1 MRTLVIVVL
10 VILLM
15 VVCGWLAFS
24 FTGGNAKVELRTDA
38 VKRDIDKAVKGTEE
52 FINGIGNEVAPTTTE
67 SLKP

>member
-15 VVCGWLAFS
+15 VVGGWLAFS
-24 FTGGNAKVELRTDA
+24 FNGGNAKVELRTDA

-52 FINGIGNEVAPTTTE
+52 FINGTGNDVAPATE
-67 SLKP
+67 SLEK